1 MTIERAAEVIDA
13 LEPFALEVR
22 DVQRG
27 WLAKEIAKALS
38 DAGLL
43 AGGWRDIKD
52 APKDGTK
59 FDAWCVH
66 PEHGVHIGV
75 RFTDVQMRG
84 DGSGFG
90 YIAHFGDRTVWQY
103 LDARDEGAGFP
114 AWNPIAWQPL
124 PLPPA
129 EE

>member
-27 WLAKEIAKALS
+27 WLAKEIAQALS

-43 AGGWRDIKD
+43 AGG
-52 APKDGTK
+52 DGVIVPREPT
-59 FDAWCVH
+59 H
-66 PEHGVHIGV
+66 E
-75 RFTDVQMRG
+75 MRSAG
-84 DGSGFG
+84 
-90 YIAHFGDRTVWQY
+90 ATVF
-103 LDARDEGAGFP
+103 LDAIRPGGNDREVCLRIYRAMIGNAS
-114 AWNPIAWQPL
+114 L

-129 EE
+129 EG